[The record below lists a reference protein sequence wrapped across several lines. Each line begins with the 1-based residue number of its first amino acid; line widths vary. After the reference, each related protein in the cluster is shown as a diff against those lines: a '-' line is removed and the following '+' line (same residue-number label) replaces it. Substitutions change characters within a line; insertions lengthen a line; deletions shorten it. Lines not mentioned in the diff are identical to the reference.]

1 MCQQNPALSSGN
13 QQCAVFVPKCQCRS
27 SAPGGSEDDDSFG
40 NGFGVVLC
48 CVVLHCAVLSV
59 VNVNVMLNKVPL
71 DGYPPAQD
79 AFPSIRSPPTGHLR
93 VRVINLHSQV
103 HHRVTTCILRSITHS
118 QRHKLIV
125 PESHLRSITESQHSQ
140 VQLTP
145 TASQHHKQSG
155 LPPSHPKPLV
165 LAQGPPHPTI
175 PTYPANPDQQLHHV
189 ARDA

>member
-125 PESHLRSITESQHSQ
+125 PGPERTSAIA
-140 VQLTP
+140 P
-145 TASQHHKQSG
+145 KASRPRAGPAAPDNSY
-155 LPPSHPKPLV
+155 LPREP
-165 LAQGPPHPTI
+165 
-175 PTYPANPDQQLHHV
+175 
-189 ARDA
+189 